1 MDSIMKTAVITGSS
15 QGIGR
20 QIALEFAKNNYA
32 VVVNYN
38 KSKNEAFELI
48 EKIKKLGGNSI
59 AIQADVSKFQEAQKL
74 IDLSLN
80 EFGKIDVLVNNAG
93 ISLQKIFQDVSEN
106 EWKSLL
112 LVNVGSVFNCCS
124 CVLKDM
130 ILRKSGKIINIS
142 SIWGMVGASM
152 EVHYSASKA
161 AVIGFTKA
169 LAKELG
175 PSGINVNCVAPGVID
190 TKMNNFDQETLAE
203 LKDETPLRKIG
214 STLDIA
220 KTVLFLAS
228 NDADFITGQV
238 VSPNG
243 GFVT

>member
-1 MDSIMKTAVITGSS
+1 MKTAVITGSS

-20 QIALEFAKNNYA
+20 QIALEFAKNNYN
-32 VVVNYN
+32 VVINYN
-38 KSKNEAFELI
+38 ESKNEAFELV
-48 EKIKKLGGNSI
+48 EKIKKSGGTSI
-59 AIQADVSKFQEAQKL
+59 AVQADVSKFQEAQKL

-80 EFGKIDVLVNNAG
+80 EFGKINVLVNNAG
-93 ISLQKIFQDVSEN
+93 ISLQKIFQDVSEA
-106 EWKSLL
+106 EWKNLFA
-112 LVNVGSVFNCCS
+112 VNVGSVFNCCS

-130 ILRKSGKIINIS
+130 ISRKSGKIINIS

-161 AVIGFTKA
+161 AIIGFTKA

-190 TKMNNFDQETLAE
+190 TKMNNFDQETFAE
-203 LKDETPLRKIG
+203 LKNETPLGKIG
-214 STLDIA
+214 SALDIA

-228 NDADFITGQV
+228 SDADFITGQV
-238 VSPNG
+238 ISPNG
-243 GFVT
+243 GFVI

>member
-1 MDSIMKTAVITGSS
+1 MVNTIKTAVITGSS

-20 QIALEFAKNNYA
+20 QIALEFAKNNYN
-32 VVVNYN
+32 VVINYN
-38 KSKNEAFELI
+38 ESKNEALELI
-48 EKIKKLGGNSI
+48 EKIKKLGGTSI
-59 AIQADVSKFQEAQKL
+59 AVQADVSKFQEAQKL

-93 ISLQKIFQDVSEN
+93 ISLQKIFQDVSEA
-106 EWKSLL
+106 EWKKLFG
-112 LVNVGSVFNCCS
+112 VNVGSVFNCCS

-161 AVIGFTKA
+161 AIIGFTKA

-175 PSGINVNCVAPGVID
+175 PSGINVNCVSPGVID

-203 LKDETPLRKIG
+203 LKNETPLGKIG
-214 STLDIA
+214 TALDIA

-228 NDADFITGQV
+228 SDADFLTGQV
-238 VSPNG
+238 ISPNG
-243 GFVT
+243 GFVI

>member
-1 MDSIMKTAVITGSS
+1 MKTAVITGSS

-20 QIALEFAKNNYA
+20 QIALEFAKNNYN
-32 VVVNYN
+32 VVINYN
-38 KSKNEAFELI
+38 ESKNEAFELV
-48 EKIKKLGGNSI
+48 EKIKKSGGTSI
-59 AIQADVSKFQEAQKL
+59 AVQADVSKFQEAQKL

-80 EFGKIDVLVNNAG
+80 EFGEIDVLINNAG
-93 ISLQKIFQDVSEN
+93 ISLQKIFQDVSED

-130 ILRKSGKIINIS
+130 IPRKSGKIINIS